1 MWKRYA
7 LLAATLG
14 LLCAPANATQQQNF
28 WTWFVDNREFLENY
42 NSNTAAVTQA
52 VGRRL
57 QNVDRGLT
65 YEMGQA
71 ADGVYEFIVS
81 ANGVRDVFPEVN
93 KLVRVAPEIE
103 GWRIIA
109 FRPRRP
115 DALQSKLEYAGL
127 AISGGDIWYKSEG
140 EGDAFNLT
148 VLVKG
153 LDADNEKKAIGAAFI
168 MLNLALG
175 EYDVAT
181 KLRSIDFGALPP
193 NPESQ
198 GLKPLSAL
206 PGEVD
211 ARFPTSKQ

>member
-109 FRPRRP
+109 FRPRGI
-115 DALQSKLEYAGL
+115 LCSLHWSS
-127 AISGGDIWYKSEG
+127 SGWWSVV
-140 EGDAFNLT
+140 T
-148 VLVKG
+148 
-153 LDADNEKKAIGAAFI
+153 
-168 MLNLALG
+168 
-175 EYDVAT
+175 
-181 KLRSIDFGALPP
+181 S
-193 NPESQ
+193 
-198 GLKPLSAL
+198 SARRT
-206 PGEVD
+206 GG
-211 ARFPTSKQ
+211 RCNTR